1 MSTKLSV
8 NVNKIAL
15 LRNARGGNLPNVKQ
29 FALDCYKY
37 GADGITI
44 HPRPDERHITRQDVY
59 DLAEAFPKEN
69 CEYNIEG
76 YPTDDFV
83 KMVIEVKPSQVTLVP
98 DDANQLTS
106 DHGWDVI
113 QNESLLKEVL
123 AEFKN
128 HKIRTSLFIDPIAKQ
143 LEKAK
148 EVGTDRIEFYT
159 GPFAHDYT
167 ANLSEAD
174 KQATV
179 KEFKAVESLL
189 KELGLGI
196 NAGHDLNLENLKF
209 FKENIPNLL
218 EVSIGQ
224 AFVSDCLY
232 YGLDNTVN
240 MYKRLLQ

>member
-1 MSTKLSV
+1 MITKLSV

-29 FALDCYKY
+29 FALDCQKY

-44 HPRPDERHITRQDVY
+44 HPRSDERHITRHDVY
-59 DLAEAFPKEN
+59 DLAEVFPQAN

-76 YPTDDFV
+76 YPSDDFV
-83 KMVIEVKPSQVTLVP
+83 KMVIEVKPNQVTLVP
-98 DDANQLTS
+98 DGANQLTS
-106 DHGWDVI
+106 DHGWNVI
-113 QNESLLKEVL
+113 ENESLLKDVL
-123 AEFKN
+123 AEFRN
-128 HKIRTSLFIDPIAKQ
+128 NKIRTSLFIDPVAKQ

-148 EVGTDRIEFYT
+148 EVGADRIEFYT
-159 GPFAHDYT
+159 GPFAHDYKH
-167 ANLSEAD
+167 NLSEVD
-174 KQATV
+174 KQVTV

-189 KELGLGI
+189 KDLDLGI

-209 FKENIPNLL
+209 FKDNVPNLL